1 MTRNQIS
8 ASKTISYALRHKPQE
23 FNLSLDE
30 EGWVDIDTFCLA
42 LQKHKPSLVITRKGI
57 EDIIAASEK
66 KRFEIEGN
74 RIRATYGHS
83 FEAKIEFT
91 PHEPPLFLYH
101 GTSKRAFAKIEMEG
115 LKPMSRQYVHLS
127 KDFETAQKVGSRHDK
142 NTVII
147 LRIDTRRMYE
157 DGFKFF
163 HSVNDGTW
171 MCECVPSKYFQ
182 SMVQINA

>member
-1 MTRNQIS
+1 MDKHQIA
-8 ASKTISYALRHKPQE
+8 ASKTISYALRHKPEE
-23 FNLSLDE
+23 FNLTLDA
-30 EGWVDIDTFCLA
+30 EGWVDIDTFCAA
-42 LQKHKPSLVITRKGI
+42 LRNHKPSLVITRKGI
-57 EDIIAASEK
+57 ENIIASSEK

-83 FEAKIEFT
+83 FDAKIEFK
-91 PHEPPLFLYH
+91 PQEPPLFLYH

-157 DGFKFF
+157 DGFKF
-163 HSVNDGTW
+163 SLSANDGTW
-171 MCECVPSKYFQ
+171 MCESVPPKYFQ